1 MARRV
6 LVVGLGRFGRALADT
21 LWKSH
26 VEVIALDSDPELIAD
41 VKETTS
47 AAFVGDVTDPSV
59 IDEVG
64 AREVDA
70 AVVTFGERFE
80 ASVLCVSALRELGV
94 KEIVA
99 RAVSLQKARILE
111 RVGATRVVQPDAE
124 AGERLA
130 LDLTSRVATD
140 LLQFAAEFRVLP
152 WLVPSSWSARS
163 LEALR
168 KELGERVHFL
178 GFRRAGARAIELPR
192 ADTTVSGGDMLLVAG
207 TDDDVAALVTQ
218 PS

>member
-1 MARRV
+1 MPRRV

-21 LWKSH
+21 LWKSRA
-26 VEVIALDSDPELIAD
+26 EVIALDSDPGLIAD

-47 AAFVGDVTDPSV
+47 AAFVGDVTDPDV
-59 IDEVG
+59 LAEVG
-64 AREVDA
+64 AKEVDV

-99 RAVSLQKARILE
+99 RAVSAQKARILE

-140 LLQFAAEFRVLP
+140 LLQFAAEFRVVP
-152 WLVPSSWSARS
+152 WLVPARFAGQTS
-163 LEALR
+163 EEVCATQP
-168 KELGERVHFL
+168 GRVHVL
-178 GFRRAGARAIELPR
+178 GHRAAGAKTIALPSR
-192 ADTTVSGGDMLLVAG
+192 DLKLATGDMVLVAG
-207 TDDDVAALVTQ
+207 ADDDVAALVAQ
-218 PS
+218 VE